1 MQKHVSRFFLLCYK
15 HKRHSE
21 TEGQEPRVGAKGTEG
36 CCSSSRGQRGIFTND
51 MQNNNPPREKLKKR
65 DSNGLFHEA
74 ARLSLVLC

>member
-1 MQKHVSRFFLLCYK
+1 M
-15 HKRHSE
+15 
-21 TEGQEPRVGAKGTEG
+21 GAKGTEG